1 MNKEKKWKI
10 LAIVSSALLII
21 VLCTSASYG
30 YGNDIS
36 DICKYLS
43 NIDSSLGSINSSL
56 SKMNIYLSDLSY
68 LSYLS
73 DLSDLSYLSDIESEL
88 NDIKW
93 NM

>member
-43 NIDSSLGSINSSL
+43 NIDSSLSSISSSL
-56 SKMNIYLSDLSY
+56 SKMNINLSNLSDLSK
-68 LSYLS
+68 
-73 DLSDLSYLSDIESEL
+73 LSYLSDIDLEL
-88 NDIKW
+88 NGIKW

>member
-1 MNKEKKWKI
+1 MFGGNMNKEKKWKI

-43 NIDSSLGSINSSL
+43 NIDSSLSSISSSL
-56 SKMNIYLSDLSY
+56 SKMNINLSNLSDLSK
-68 LSYLS
+68 
-73 DLSDLSYLSDIESEL
+73 LSYLSDIDLEL
-88 NDIKW
+88 NGIKW

>member
-21 VLCTSASYG
+21 VLFTSASYG

-43 NIDSSLGSINSSL
+43 NIDSSLSSISSSL
-56 SKMNIYLSDLSY
+56 SKMNINLSNLSDLSK
-68 LSYLS
+68 
-73 DLSDLSYLSDIESEL
+73 LSYLSDIDLEL
-88 NDIKW
+88 NGIKW